1 MEKIVERFNP
11 GLGSKTRTQA
21 LEIFG
26 PLINETAKIHSF
38 ENLLSGQ
45 RLVVQSF
52 KIARQKSTVKSQAL
66 FASRCVRVNGSVAY
80 L

>member
-1 MEKIVERFNP
+1 MERFNP
-11 GLGSKTRTQA
+11 GLGSKTRIQA

-26 PLINETAKIHSF
+26 PSINETAKIHSF
-38 ENLLSGQ
+38 GNLLSG

-52 KIARQKSTVKSQAL
+52 KMQGKKSQPLKESQAL
-66 FASRCVRVNGSVAY
+66 FASRCVRVNGLVAY